1 MDDAGGYMIKLNMV
15 SEIGPKGGMD
25 LMTFKGGGNDR
36 PGIH

>member
-1 MDDAGGYMIKLNMV
+1 MDDAGGCMIKLNMV

-25 LMTFKGGGNDR
+25 DR

>member
-1 MDDAGGYMIKLNMV
+1 MV

-25 LMTFKGGGNDR
+25 FMMFEGGMDDR